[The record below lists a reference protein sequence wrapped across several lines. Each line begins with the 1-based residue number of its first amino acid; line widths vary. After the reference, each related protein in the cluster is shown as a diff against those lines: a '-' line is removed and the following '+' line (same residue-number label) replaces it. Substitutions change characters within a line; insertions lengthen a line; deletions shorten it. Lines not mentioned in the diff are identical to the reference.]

1 MTALAPSPRPSRRPS
16 TTGLATLR
24 RQYAKEGYLLW
35 LGHEAAR
42 RCVPDRLKS
51 GLHWNDHAKLAEVNA
66 LAPEMERLTSDQ
78 LRARSL
84 QFADDIRAGRGLGE
98 LIAPIFALVREATRR
113 SLGLFHY
120 DVQI

>member
-42 RCVPDRLKS
+42 RCVPGPLKS
-51 GLHWNDHAKLAEVNA
+51 GPHWKDHAKLAEVNA

-98 LIAPIFALVREATRR
+98 LIAPIFALV
-113 SLGLFHY
+113 
-120 DVQI
+120 